1 MVAWS
6 FSVSPTQGFRVPFK
20 EITCPLNYG
29 DCFSHALA
37 KEMNLPLLFKGNDF
51 ARTDI
56 LAATDAAP

>member
-1 MVAWS
+1 
-6 FSVSPTQGFRVPFK
+6 VPFK

-37 KEMNLPLLFKGNDF
+37 KEMNLPLLFKENDF
-51 ARTDI
+51 TRTNI